1 MTEAA
6 SPVGYMAGGSGGV
19 VPTGSALSRRFT
31 VNTANDAWGRV
42 TDDGT
47 VYVRTAEGERVV
59 GSWQAGSPDEAL
71 AFFERKFAA
80 LETEVSLLEQRIA
93 TTDLSAAHAQAT
105 ITRLLAALAD
115 AHAVGD
121 LDGLRGRLEAM
132 TGLVDH
138 RREEHKAAREQ
149 ARVHAL
155 ETKERIVAEAEQI
168 AAEATHWKIS
178 GERMRQLLEEW
189 KAAPRGDRATETAL
203 WKRLSA
209 ARNAF
214 TKRRRAYFAGLEEER
229 EGAKV
234 RKEKLAAEAEALAS
248 STDWGP
254 TASAFRELMRSWKE
268 AGRADRSSEEE
279 LWTRFKTAQDT
290 FFQARA
296 QVLHA
301 KDAEL
306 REHANVKT
314 RLLAEAEKLVP
325 VTDPR
330 AARSTLRGIQ
340 ERWEHAGSVP
350 RDSHERLES
359 GLRRVEEAV
368 RKAEDT
374 QWRRSNPEA
383 LSRARGTVEQI
394 RSAITQLE
402 GQLSRAQENGDAT
415 AQQRAEE
422 AIAARRSWLAEA
434 ERTLAELSG

>member
-1 MTEAA
+1 MSTA
-6 SPVGYMAGGSGGV
+6 S
-19 VPTGSALSRRFT
+19 
-31 VNTANDAWGRV
+31 DAWGRV
-42 TDDGT
+42 ADDGT

-71 AFFERKFAA
+71 AFFQRKYAA
-80 LETEVSLLEQRIA
+80 LETEVGLLEQRIA
-93 TTDLSAAHAQAT
+93 TTDLSPAHAQAT
-105 ITRLLAALAD
+105 ITRLLAAVAD

-121 LDGLRGRLEAM
+121 LDGLRSRLEAL
-132 TGLVDH
+132 TSLVDH
-138 RREEHKAAREQ
+138 RREENKAAREQ
-149 ARVHAL
+149 ARTVAHEA
-155 ETKERIVAEAEQI
+155 KERIVAEAERI

-214 TKRRRAYFAGLEEER
+214 TKRRKAYFASLEEER

-234 RKEKLAAEAEALAS
+234 RKEKLCAEAEALAS
-248 STDWGP
+248 STDWAP

-268 AGRADRSSEEE
+268 AGRADRAAEEE
-279 LWTRFKTAQDT
+279 LWSRFKSAQDS
-290 FFQARA
+290 FFQARS

-306 REHANVKT
+306 REHASVKA

-325 VTDPR
+325 VADPR
-330 AARSTLRGIQ
+330 AARATLRGIQ
-340 ERWEHAGSVP
+340 ERWEQAGAVP
-350 RDSHERLES
+350 RDSHERLEG
-359 GLRRVEEAV
+359 GLRRVEETV
-368 RKAEDT
+368 RRAEDS

-394 RSAITQLE
+394 RSAISQLE
-402 GQLSRAQENGDAT
+402 GQLAHAQASGDARG
-415 AQQRAEE
+415 QQRAEE
-422 AIAARRSWLAEA
+422 ALAARRSWLAEA